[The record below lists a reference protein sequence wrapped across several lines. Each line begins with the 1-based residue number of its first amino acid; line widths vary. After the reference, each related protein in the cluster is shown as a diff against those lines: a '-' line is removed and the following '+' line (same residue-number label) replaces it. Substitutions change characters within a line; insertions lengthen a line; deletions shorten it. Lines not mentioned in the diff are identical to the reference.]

1 MHPIQMRTAA
11 NGLMK
16 GRQKKAGFIGPL
28 LGALAGPL
36 IGSVV
41 PSIMERILPRR
52 GGKKSKGGL
61 APPYGGGMCSSR
73 RGGKSKRLGR
83 GAFQPGPLA

>member
-1 MHPIQMRTAA
+1 MHPIQLKTATG
-11 NGLMK
+11 GLMK

-41 PSIMERILPRR
+41 PGIMDRIFPRR
-52 GGKKSKGGL
+52 GNGMKKSKKGGL
-61 APPYGGGMCSSR
+61 APPYGGKCS
-73 RGGKSKRLGR
+73 GGKRKRLGR